1 MFWNFETL
9 RDYGLHA
16 TDGHIGQISDI
27 YFDDRDWTVRYVV
40 VDTGTWLPG
49 RKVLIP
55 PGELG
60 EPEPGRR
67 DLPIGITR
75 QQVKDSPDIS
85 TDRPVSRQEEES
97 LHAYY
102 GWAPYWGGPMVAGWG
117 GIPAGAPMVPPPG
130 SAPVPPTG
138 PGADAR
144 PQEETHGDPH
154 LRSGREI
161 EGYHIAAED
170 GSIGHVEDYLID
182 HAWHVRYLIIDTRNW
197 LPGRKVVVAP
207 DWVRRI
213 DWAAREV
220 EVDLTREQIRNS
232 PEYDP
237 LTQLDRGFEQQL
249 YGYYGRMPYW
259 I

>member
-1 MFWNFETL
+1 MFWNLETL

-27 YFDDRDWTVRYVV
+27 YFDDRDWVVRYVV

-55 PGELG
+55 PRELG
-60 EPEPGRR
+60 EPETGRR

-75 QQVKDSPDIS
+75 QQVKDSPDID
-85 TDRPVSRQEEES
+85 TDRPVSRQEEER

-102 GWAPYWGGPMVAGWG
+102 GWAPYWGGPMAAGWG
-117 GIPAGAPMVPPPG
+117 GIPAGGLVVPPPG
-130 SAPVPPTG
+130 YAPVPPTE
-138 PGADAR
+138 PGADGR
-144 PQEETHGDPH
+144 PREEERGDPH

-182 HAWHVRYLIIDTRNW
+182 HGWHMRYLVIDTRNW
-197 LPGRKVVVAP
+197 LPGRRVVVAP

-220 EVDLTREQIRNS
+220 EVDLTRDQIRNS

-249 YGYYGRMPYW
+249 YGYYGRVPYW